1 MQQFLKTSTI
11 LKEVLVKV
19 KEHDKS
25 FICIRT
31 DQVQDEHYVYTFLF
45 GDKRFK
51 ALKAEVVRLIGY
63 HTTAEVFLSRM
74 SGVFPSPETSKEF
87 RIMLLEMLIKEYESK
102 GD

>member
-1 MQQFLKTSTI
+1 MNRFLKTSTI
-11 LKEVLVKV
+11 LKEVLFKV
-19 KEHDKS
+19 EEYDKS

-31 DQVQDEHYVYTFLF
+31 DQVQSEHWVYTFFF

-51 ALKAEVVRLIGY
+51 ALKVQVSHLICYGP
-63 HTTAEVFLSRM
+63 TVEGFLHRM
-74 SGVFPSPETSKEF
+74 SGSFPSPETAKEF